1 MKYITFILSVIASLG
16 FTSTLI
22 ACPTC
27 IGRTQRDAPPF
38 FRNELY
44 EWRKKQRKSAAIE
57 HLIRHKQRK
66 QRNTHQARQLIKKNQ
81 ASKKGASS

>member
-1 MKYITFILSVIASLG
+1 MKYITFILSIIASLG

-27 IGRTQRDAPPF
+27 IGRTQKDAPPF

-44 EWRKKQRKSAAIE
+44 EWRKQQRKGSAIE
-57 HLIRHKQRK
+57 HLIRQKQTKR
-66 QRNTHQARQLIKKNQ
+66 RNAHQAQQLIKKNR
-81 ASKKGASS
+81 ASQKGAQS